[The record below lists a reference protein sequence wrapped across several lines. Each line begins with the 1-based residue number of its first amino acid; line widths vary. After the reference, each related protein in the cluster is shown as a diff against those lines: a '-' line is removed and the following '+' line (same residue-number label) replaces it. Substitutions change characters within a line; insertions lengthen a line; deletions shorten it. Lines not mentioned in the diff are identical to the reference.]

1 MREFVPRA
9 PQRLMLDFMAST
21 PRCNLWAG
29 MGIGKTSTC
38 LTWLNIVY
46 NVLGDD
52 HPTLVLAPLRVAQ
65 STWPD
70 EVRKWRHLQGLE
82 VVSCTG
88 TPADR
93 EAALRRGA
101 PVVCMNYD
109 NLVWLREWYS
119 TNGKA
124 WPYRRVVADESTR
137 LKSFRLRQGGV
148 RAQALGKVAHT
159 DVREWV
165 NLTGTPSPN
174 GLDDL
179 WGQQWFID
187 AGQRLGRTYSAF
199 QSRWFTPVNMGGFTS
214 WKPAAHAQAQIQER
228 LADCSLTV
236 DPHDFFDLKQP
247 IVNVIEVE
255 LPRNARAK
263 YRELEREMFAQL
275 ASGEEV
281 EVFNAA
287 ALSLKCLAAGTEV
300 LTNAGWLAVENVTD
314 KHLLWDGVEWVS
326 SLGSVFSGYKTT
338 VECWGVRMTPDHRV
352 LTTSGWKQAQEVLH
366 GESAEGFERHDVR
379 LPDSGRPA
387 RVNNLDEEAPSHL
400 ASALRLWGP
409 SGAGSGIADIEHQ
422 GREEVLWLQAPR
434 DALER
439 LEQPRHDGA
448 PGVGYVATDAAAVHQ
463 PRKQRLEK
471 LRRAWRHGVQAVG
484 RLVRGLL
491 GRHGPDLGAGP
502 DTRPEKQRCGLHQA
516 QLPVGNCGAAEQQ
529 HSREPVVDYPRR
541 PHDRGAGIEALRDK
555 ACHALRQVEQG
566 VHRGGV
572 DCKAPVFDILNC
584 GPRQRFTIRNTQGLA
599 FLSHNCLQLA
609 NGAVYLDPQ
618 RYGPDKAVEV
628 HDAKIQALSSIVEE
642 AAGAPVLVAYHF
654 KSDLARL
661 QRAFPGGRTLDADP
675 GTIAAWNSGRVP
687 ILFAHPASAGHG
699 LNLQDGGNI
708 LVFFGQWWDLEQ
720 HDQIVERIGPMRQMQ
735 SGHDR
740 PVFIHYIV
748 AKGTVDE
755 LMMARRESKRSV
767 QDLLLESM
775 KGKTQ

>member
-9 PQRLMLDFMAST
+9 PQRLMLDFMAGT

-137 LKSFRLRQGGV
+137 LKSFRIKQGGV
-148 RAQALGKVAHT
+148 RAQALGEVAHAQA
-159 DVREWV
+159 REWI

-174 GLDDL
+174 GLKDL

-187 AGQRLGRTYSAF
+187 AGQRLGRTYAAF
-199 QSRWFTPVNMGGFTS
+199 EQRWFGYQRMKDAVSGKTFIQPIIF
-214 WKPAAHAQAQIQER
+214 PFAQQQIQER

-275 ASGEEV
+275 AGGEEV

-287 ALSLKCLAAGTEV
+287 ALSLK
-300 LTNAGWLAVENVTD
+300 
-314 KHLLWDGVEWVS
+314 
-326 SLGSVFSGYKTT
+326 
-338 VECWGVRMTPDHRV
+338 
-352 LTTSGWKQAQEVLH
+352 
-366 GESAEGFERHDVR
+366 
-379 LPDSGRPA
+379 
-387 RVNNLDEEAPSHL
+387 
-400 ASALRLWGP
+400 
-409 SGAGSGIADIEHQ
+409 
-422 GREEVLWLQAPR
+422 
-434 DALER
+434 
-439 LEQPRHDGA
+439 
-448 PGVGYVATDAAAVHQ
+448 
-463 PRKQRLEK
+463 
-471 LRRAWRHGVQAVG
+471 
-484 RLVRGLL
+484 
-491 GRHGPDLGAGP
+491 
-502 DTRPEKQRCGLHQA
+502 
-516 QLPVGNCGAAEQQ
+516 
-529 HSREPVVDYPRR
+529 
-541 PHDRGAGIEALRDK
+541 
-555 ACHALRQVEQG
+555 
-566 VHRGGV
+566 
-572 DCKAPVFDILNC
+572 
-584 GPRQRFTIRNTQGLA
+584 
-599 FLSHNCLQLA
+599 CLQLA

-642 AAGAPVLVAYHF
+642 ASGAPILVAYHF

-661 QRAFPGGRTLDADP
+661 QRAFPTGRTLDALP
-675 GTIAAWNSGRVP
+675 ETIDAWNLGRIP

-755 LMMARRESKRSV
+755 LVMARRESKRSV

>member
-9 PQRLMLDFMAST
+9 PQRLMLDFMAGT

-70 EVRKWRHLQGLE
+70 EVRKWRHLQALE

-179 WGQQWFID
+179 WGQQWLLD

-199 QSRWFTPVNMGGFTS
+199 RSRWFTPVNMGGFTS

-236 DPHDFFDLKQP
+236 DPHDFFDLREP

-287 ALSLKCLAAGTEV
+287 ALSLKCL
-300 LTNAGWLAVENVTD
+300 
-314 KHLLWDGVEWVS
+314 
-326 SLGSVFSGYKTT
+326 
-338 VECWGVRMTPDHRV
+338 
-352 LTTSGWKQAQEVLH
+352 
-366 GESAEGFERHDVR
+366 
-379 LPDSGRPA
+379 
-387 RVNNLDEEAPSHL
+387 
-400 ASALRLWGP
+400 
-409 SGAGSGIADIEHQ
+409 
-422 GREEVLWLQAPR
+422 
-434 DALER
+434 
-439 LEQPRHDGA
+439 
-448 PGVGYVATDAAAVHQ
+448 
-463 PRKQRLEK
+463 
-471 LRRAWRHGVQAVG
+471 
-484 RLVRGLL
+484 
-491 GRHGPDLGAGP
+491 
-502 DTRPEKQRCGLHQA
+502 
-516 QLPVGNCGAAEQQ
+516 
-529 HSREPVVDYPRR
+529 
-541 PHDRGAGIEALRDK
+541 
-555 ACHALRQVEQG
+555 
-566 VHRGGV
+566 
-572 DCKAPVFDILNC
+572 
-584 GPRQRFTIRNTQGLA
+584 
-599 FLSHNCLQLA
+599 QLA

-628 HDAKIQALSSIVEE
+628 HDAKIQALASVVEE

-661 QRAFPGGRTLDADP
+661 QRAFPSGRHLDAD
-675 GTIAAWNSGRVP
+675 GRTIDAWNRGEIP
-687 ILFAHPASAGHG
+687 LLFAHPASAGHG

-708 LVFFGQWWDLEQ
+708 LIFFGQWWDLEQ

-755 LMMARRESKRSV
+755 LVMARRESKRSV

>member
-1 MREFVPRA
+1 MHEFVPRA
-9 PQRLMLDFMAST
+9 PQRLMLDFMART

-38 LTWLNIVY
+38 LTWLHIVY

-119 TNGKA
+119 AKGKA

-159 DVREWV
+159 DVREWI

-199 QSRWFTPVNMGGFTS
+199 QSRWFTPVNMGGFTN

-275 ASGEEV
+275 AGGEEV

-287 ALSLKCLAAGTEV
+287 ALSLK
-300 LTNAGWLAVENVTD
+300 
-314 KHLLWDGVEWVS
+314 
-326 SLGSVFSGYKTT
+326 
-338 VECWGVRMTPDHRV
+338 
-352 LTTSGWKQAQEVLH
+352 
-366 GESAEGFERHDVR
+366 
-379 LPDSGRPA
+379 
-387 RVNNLDEEAPSHL
+387 
-400 ASALRLWGP
+400 
-409 SGAGSGIADIEHQ
+409 
-422 GREEVLWLQAPR
+422 
-434 DALER
+434 
-439 LEQPRHDGA
+439 
-448 PGVGYVATDAAAVHQ
+448 
-463 PRKQRLEK
+463 
-471 LRRAWRHGVQAVG
+471 
-484 RLVRGLL
+484 
-491 GRHGPDLGAGP
+491 
-502 DTRPEKQRCGLHQA
+502 
-516 QLPVGNCGAAEQQ
+516 
-529 HSREPVVDYPRR
+529 
-541 PHDRGAGIEALRDK
+541 
-555 ACHALRQVEQG
+555 
-566 VHRGGV
+566 
-572 DCKAPVFDILNC
+572 
-584 GPRQRFTIRNTQGLA
+584 
-599 FLSHNCLQLA
+599 CLQLA

-642 AAGAPVLVAYHF
+642 AAGSPVLVAYHF

-661 QRAFPGGRTLDADP
+661 QRAFPSGRHLDAD
-675 GTIAAWNSGRVP
+675 GRTIDAWNRGEIP
-687 ILFAHPASAGHG
+687 LLFAHPASAGHG

-755 LMMARRESKRSV
+755 LVMARRESKRSV

>member
-9 PQRLMLDFMAST
+9 PQRLMLDFMAGT

-70 EVRKWRHLQGLE
+70 EVRKWRHLRGLE

-119 TNGKA
+119 ANGKA
-124 WPYRRVVADESTR
+124 WPYRRVVADECTR
-137 LKSFRLRQGGV
+137 LRGFRLRQGGV

-159 DVREWV
+159 DVREWI

-199 QSRWFTPVNMGGFTS
+199 QSRWFTPVSMGGFTS
-214 WKPAAHAQAQIQER
+214 WKPAAHAQEQIQER

-287 ALSLKCLAAGTEV
+287 ALSV
-300 LTNAGWLAVENVTD
+300 
-314 KHLLWDGVEWVS
+314 
-326 SLGSVFSGYKTT
+326 
-338 VECWGVRMTPDHRV
+338 
-352 LTTSGWKQAQEVLH
+352 
-366 GESAEGFERHDVR
+366 
-379 LPDSGRPA
+379 
-387 RVNNLDEEAPSHL
+387 
-400 ASALRLWGP
+400 
-409 SGAGSGIADIEHQ
+409 
-422 GREEVLWLQAPR
+422 
-434 DALER
+434 
-439 LEQPRHDGA
+439 
-448 PGVGYVATDAAAVHQ
+448 
-463 PRKQRLEK
+463 K
-471 LRRAWRHGVQAVG
+471 L
-484 RLVRGLL
+484 
-491 GRHGPDLGAGP
+491 
-502 DTRPEKQRCGLHQA
+502 
-516 QLPVGNCGAAEQQ
+516 
-529 HSREPVVDYPRR
+529 
-541 PHDRGAGIEALRDK
+541 
-555 ACHALRQVEQG
+555 
-566 VHRGGV
+566 
-572 DCKAPVFDILNC
+572 
-584 GPRQRFTIRNTQGLA
+584 
-599 FLSHNCLQLA
+599 LQLC

-628 HDAKIQALSSIVEE
+628 HDAKIQALASVVEE

-661 QRAFPGGRTLDADP
+661 QRAFPSGRHLDAD
-675 GTIAAWNSGRVP
+675 GRTIDAWNRGEIP
-687 ILFAHPASAGHG
+687 LLFAHPASAGHG

-708 LVFFGQWWDLEQ
+708 LVFFSQWWDLEQ

-755 LMMARRESKRSV
+755 LVMARRESKRSV

>member
-9 PQRLMLDFMAST
+9 PQRLMLDFMAGT

-70 EVRKWRHLQGLE
+70 EVRKWRHLQALE

-119 TNGKA
+119 ANGKA

-137 LKSFRLRQGGV
+137 LKSFRIKQGGA
-148 RAQALGKVAHT
+148 RAQALGEVAHAQA
-159 DVREWV
+159 REWI

-174 GLDDL
+174 GLKDL

-187 AGQRLGRTYSAF
+187 AGQRLGRTYAAF
-199 QSRWFTPVNMGGFTS
+199 EQRWFGYQRMKDAVSGKTFIQPIIF
-214 WKPAAHAQAQIQER
+214 PFAQQQIQER

-275 ASGEEV
+275 ASGAHVNASAKMEGADGVEI
-281 EVFNAA
+281 EVFGAA
-287 ALSLKCLAAGTEV
+287 ALSMKCLQFSNGRA
-300 LTNAGWLAVENVTD
+300 
-314 KHLLWDGVEWVS
+314 HLD
-326 SLGSVFSGYKTT
+326 
-338 VECWGVRMTPDHRV
+338 
-352 LTTSGWKQAQEVLH
+352 
-366 GESAEGFERHDVR
+366 
-379 LPDSGRPA
+379 
-387 RVNNLDEEAPSHL
+387 N
-400 ASALRLWGP
+400 
-409 SGAGSGIADIEHQ
+409 
-422 GREEVLWLQAPR
+422 
-434 DALER
+434 
-439 LEQPRHDGA
+439 
-448 PGVGYVATDAAAVHQ
+448 
-463 PRKQRLEK
+463 
-471 LRRAWRHGVQAVG
+471 
-484 RLVRGLL
+484 
-491 GRHGPDLGAGP
+491 
-502 DTRPEKQRCGLHQA
+502 
-516 QLPVGNCGAAEQQ
+516 
-529 HSREPVVDYPRR
+529 
-541 PHDRGAGIEALRDK
+541 
-555 ACHALRQVEQG
+555 
-566 VHRGGV
+566 
-572 DCKAPVFDILNC
+572 
-584 GPRQRFTIRNTQGLA
+584 
-599 FLSHNCLQLA
+599 
-609 NGAVYLDPQ
+609 Q
-618 RYGPDKAVEV
+618 RYGKGATAQV
-628 HDAKIQALSSIVEE
+628 HDAKIQALASVIEE
-642 AAGAPVLVAYHF
+642 AAGMPVLVAYHF
-654 KSDLARL
+654 KPDLAQLRE
-661 QRAFPGGRTLDADP
+661 AFPHGRVLDAKP
-675 GTIAAWNSGRVP
+675 ETQREWNTGKIP
-687 ILFAHPASAGHG
+687 LLFAHPDSAGHG

-708 LVFFGQWWDLEQ
+708 LVFFAQWWALEA

-748 AKGTVDE
+748 AKDTVDE
-755 LMMARRESKRSV
+755 LVMARRESKRSV